1 MKWKSRGLPRRWR
14 RISLRLAIAARR
26 RAVAGRMRTRLLMRS
41 AVAVHAIFAPVGIPP
56 RGRRRA
62 RVARIGTGTATH
74 VLRTVTGCRAIDETL
89 HAVAQLLHLA
99 GEHHHLMAKFFHSR
113 RAAPRSV
120 GHRAGPGGA
129 VGRLRTVTDRRAA
142 RFRARGCAPRRGDR
156 LRAFQDG
163 GSKVPGRPV
172 AGGGLLHGGHRASAA
187 QAGGFPRGGRRAWV
201 ARAADLLRGGH
212 RARGPRGGGLLRGG
226 SQAGVVRAGGS
237 RSGGPRGFH
246 GDDQLRG
253 AAGLAIGNSR
263 HP

>member
-1 MKWKSRGLPRRWR
+1 
-14 RISLRLAIAARR
+14 
-26 RAVAGRMRTRLLMRS
+26 MRS

-142 RFRARGCAPRRGDR
+142 RFRAAAALPVAGSAFAHFRTAVPRCQGAR
-156 LRAFQDG
+156 LRAAAFFTADIG
-163 GSKVPGRPV
+163 LRRLRPAAFLA
-172 AGGGLLHGGHRASAA
+172 AGVGLGWLGPPTFFAAGIGPGGLGGAA
-187 QAGGFPRGGRRAWV
+187 FF
-201 ARAADLLRGGH
+201 AADLKPGWFGPAALGRAALGVFTGTISFAARLVWRLGIRGT
-212 RARGPRGGGLLRGG
+212 RETQGGE
-226 SQAGVVRAGGS
+226 
-237 RSGGPRGFH
+237 H
-246 GDDQLRG
+246 G
-253 AAGLAIGNSR
+253 
-263 HP
+263 